1 MAVELKVCFVGV
13 LGCLACLFD
22 GLCAVINK
30 DSRQAWVLELELLDA
45 DVPFVPLRCLPPVII
60 DSIALAT
67 LQVVRVELLLCKH
80 ALMDE
85 MRHGTIAPPK
95 APEPEEDEEPVSV
108 HSSRTPMSLV
118 LAFALLKCILLLKW
132 DRR

>member
-1 MAVELKVCFVGV
+1 
-13 LGCLACLFD
+13 
-22 GLCAVINK
+22 LCAVINK

-45 DVPFVPLRCLPPVII
+45 DVPFVPLRCLPPVIV

-85 MRHGTIAPPK
+85 MRHGTIAPSK
-95 APEPEEDEEPVSV
+95 APELEEDEEPVSV
-108 HSSRTPMSLV
+108 HSSMTSCPSCWHFLHFHC
-118 LAFALLKCILLLKW
+118 LCHPIA
-132 DRR
+132 